1 MAHYLVRAEIAPQQ
15 LEALERELEKRAFV
29 DLRPFGSSL
38 TRGLEGA
45 RWESG
50 RVAVWEEEDYCTP
63 PLAQER
69 ADVLDRYFENL
80 GVERV
85 ERGEGWSRIQ
95 ELPRLFPGL
104 HDGFELTGRQSATA

>member
-45 RWESG
+45 RWRLEPNSG
-50 RVAVWEEEDYCTP
+50 VASALSRAPWRVLSSRTGSPRQPDYP
-63 PLAQER
+63 PDA
-69 ADVLDRYFENL
+69 
-80 GVERV
+80 
-85 ERGEGWSRIQ
+85 S
-95 ELPRLFPGL
+95 P
-104 HDGFELTGRQSATA
+104 